1 MRRAAPWLILVFG
14 LAALLVDFWPNLKL
28 PFGGSDNAPRPVETK
43 LGLDLQGGLRVEYQ
57 AQCVTVNGS
66 TKCPGST
73 DLNLIRSIMEGR
85 VNSTGVSEPLVVT
98 QGSDRVVVELP
109 GIQNVQAVRDL
120 VKQTGRLDFV
130 GLPQTEYGTAT
141 APGPQ
146 QAVQNQPLPTK
157 E

>member
-1 MRRAAPWLILVFG
+1 MYEGTPGSPVVRRATCICYRPGSMRRAAPWLILVFG

-28 PFGGSDNAPRPVETK
+28 PSGGSDNAPRPVETK

-85 VNSTGVSEPLVVT
+85 VNS
-98 QGSDRVVVELP
+98 
-109 GIQNVQAVRDL
+109 
-120 VKQTGRLDFV
+120 
-130 GLPQTEYGTAT
+130 
-141 APGPQ
+141 
-146 QAVQNQPLPTK
+146 
-157 E
+157 